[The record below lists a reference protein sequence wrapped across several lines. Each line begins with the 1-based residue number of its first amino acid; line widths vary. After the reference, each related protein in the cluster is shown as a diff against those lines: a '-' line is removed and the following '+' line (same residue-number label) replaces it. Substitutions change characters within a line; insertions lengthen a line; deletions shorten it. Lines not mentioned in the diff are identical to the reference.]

1 MRGRTPLET
10 RNSNSWHREETYY
23 YFLIGPLFT
32 KLRPR
37 DCAPRRT
44 ILADGH
50 SIYRVYALL
59 SPRLSRIFPPSSNGV
74 DSPYSDDSFLSTIFY
89 LTDKE
94 ISNLGSK

>member
-10 RNSNSWHREETYY
+10 RNSNSESWHREETYY

-37 DCAPRRT
+37 DCGTAPRRT

-59 SPRLSRIFPPSSNGV
+59 SLRLSAEYFPSILLRSSNNEV
-74 DSPYSDDSFLSTIFY
+74 DTR
-89 LTDKE
+89 
-94 ISNLGSK
+94 